1 MKVVTF
7 GEIMLRLAPEG
18 YLRFNQGNK
27 LEATYGGAEAN
38 VAISLAHL
46 GVPSSFVTKLPA
58 NDMAQGAIDELR
70 KYGVDTSSIVRGG
83 ERIGIYFLEK
93 GASQRASK
101 VIYDRAYSAMSE
113 VRQGEFDWDTIF
125 ADATWFHFT
134 GITPALSEDLTTICL
149 QACREA
155 RARGITVSCDVNYR
169 PKLWSIEKAREVL
182 SELMYSVD
190 VCIANEGQA
199 AGVFEIEGANEA
211 DLGAKL
217 CKKFGFK
224 YVAMTQRKAL
234 SASDHR
240 WSAALYEKDTEKLYQ
255 SRVYDIHL
263 VDRVGGGDSFA
274 AGLISSMVTQVD
286 PQYALEF
293 GVAASCLKHTIEGD
307 YNRVS
312 RQEVEILME
321 GNDLGRVQR

>member
-18 YLRFNQGNK
+18 YMRFNQGNT

-38 VAISLAHL
+38 VAVSLAQL
-46 GVPSSFVTKLPA
+46 GVPSSFVTKLPEH
-58 NDMAQGAIDELR
+58 DIAQGAINELR
-70 KYGVDTSSIVRGG
+70 QYGVDTTAIVRGG

-101 VIYDRAYSAMSE
+101 VIYDRANSAMSE
-113 VRQGEFDWDTIF
+113 VKQGEFDWDAIF
-125 ADATWFHFT
+125 ADATWFHFS
-134 GITPALSEDLTTICL
+134 GITPALSEDLAQICL
-149 QACREA
+149 EACKAA
-155 RARGITVSCDVNYR
+155 RAKGITVSCDVNYR
-169 PKLWSIEKAREVL
+169 PKLWSIEKARVVL
-182 SELMYSVD
+182 SELMYEVD

-199 AGVFEIEGANEA
+199 AGVFEIEGTDEH
-211 DLGAKL
+211 DLGRKL
-217 CKKFGFK
+217 CEKFGFA
-224 YVAMTQRKAL
+224 YVALTQRKAL

-240 WSAALYEKDTEKLYQ
+240 WSAALYEKANDTLHQ
-255 SRVYDIHL
+255 SQIYEIHL

-274 AGLISSMVTQVD
+274 AGFICHMITTGDAKQ
-286 PQYALEF
+286 ALAF

-312 RQEVEILME
+312 RQEVETLME